1 MRDLDL
7 TEYERLPQWIPS
19 QNGSEFCQFSD
30 LSEEMRSQIRQED
43 KFTLTIDGLRY
54 TVKDYNG
61 KWLVF
66 RRSFNTATKTGNKNS
81 SRNILEIKIMPL
93 DEANSHLQSE
103 KCEYQIFG
111 SDPVKIINNESYV
124 LMVKRS
130 GEAKR

>member
-81 SRNILEIKIMPL
+81 TSNILEIKIMPL
-93 DEANSHLQSE
+93 VEANSHLQNE
-103 KCEYQIFG
+103 KDEYQIFG
-111 SDPVKIINNESYV
+111 SDPVKIINNEVYV

-130 GEAKR
+130 GETKR